1 MTARTRPGRWVV
13 PAKVVVWIL
22 CLLPFGRLL
31 YGAFTADLG
40 TDPVETILHWCGLSA
55 LTLLLI
61 TLAVT
66 PLQRLTHVQRLIRF
80 RRLLGLF
87 AFFYAT
93 LHVLAYAVFDQSLSP
108 ELIAD
113 DVVKHP
119 WVLLGA
125 TTFVLLAA
133 LAATSTKASIR
144 RLGGRRWNRLHRA
157 IYLAAPLAVLHFYL
171 SVKLD
176 VTLPLRYAV
185 VLGALFLVR
194 FAVRHR
200 RAARSQV
207 AAAVAP
213 QGEDA

>member
-1 MTARTRPGRWVV
+1 
-13 PAKVVVWIL
+13 
-22 CLLPFGRLL
+22 
-31 YGAFTADLG
+31 
-40 TDPVETILHWCGLSA
+40 
-55 LTLLLI
+55 
-61 TLAVT
+61 VT
-66 PLQRLTHVQRLIRF
+66 PLQRLTHVQPLIRF

-93 LHVLAYAVFDQSLSP
+93 LHVLAYAIFDQSLSP

-133 LAATSTKASIR
+133 LAATSTKKSIR

-176 VTLPLRYAV
+176 VTLPLRYAAA
-185 VLGALFLVR
+185 LGALFLVR
-194 FAVRHR
+194 LAVRHR
-200 RAARSQV
+200 RAARRPV

>member
-1 MTARTRPGRWVV
+1 
-13 PAKVVVWIL
+13 VVWIL

-40 TDPVETILHWCGLSA
+40 TDPVETLLHWCGLSA
-55 LTLLLI
+55 LTLLFL

-66 PLQRLTHVQRLIRF
+66 PLQRLTHTQALVRF

-87 AFFYAT
+87 AFFYAS
-93 LHVLAYAVFDQSLSP
+93 LHVLTYAIFDQSLSP
-108 ELIAD
+108 ALIAD
-113 DVVKHP
+113 DVARHP

-125 TTFVLLAA
+125 TAFVLLAA
-133 LAATSTKASIR
+133 LAATSTRRSIR

-176 VTLPLRYAV
+176 VTLPLRYAA
-185 VLGALFLVR
+185 VLGALLLVR

-200 RAARSQV
+200 RAVRRPAPGVV
-207 AAAVAP
+207 ASPGA
-213 QGEDA
+213 DA